1 MSDINEMNISRI
13 EITPKDANIKVNEKI
28 QFNAVLF
35 DEKGDIITTISP
47 KWNITPDMGYVTQK
61 GLYDAGNHAG
71 TVAVVVKAGLMVEYA
86 VVNVKPELP
95 DYNGI
100 IIEHMLRQ
108 LFGIPDND
116 K

>member
-28 QFNAVLF
+28 QFNTVLF
-35 DEKGDIITTISP
+35 DDKGDIITTISP

-61 GLYDAGNHAG
+61 GLFAAGNHTG
-71 TVAVVVKAGLMVEYA
+71 TVAIVVKAGLLVEYA
-86 VVNVKPELP
+86 VVNITPEIP
-95 DYNGI
+95 DYEGI
-100 IIEHMLRQ
+100 IIEDMLRQ
-108 LFGIPDND
+108 LFGIPDNN